1 MDDDPQELPWTEEQW
16 EAHLKRSEARAA
28 RFGELLETLKDD
40 PDMDVKIDEE
50 MGWNLTARRRQREAE
65 DPEGAYDGDGGLFG
79 GVRWPGEDDDE
90 GGFDPRAE
98 VPFAD
103 DDDDDEAA
111 TPFASKHGAIDAEP
125 EEYEDDDEGDEDEP
139 ELMEFEDQDITGR
152 DTAGADGEDEPTPFD
167 DDDDDVKEIEA
178 YAKSMTAA
186 ERIHKALKTELEKPA
201 DSGDEEIGEAFIN
214 AHIACAKIAGGH
226 GMGYD
231 DDVLC
236 GNIVCN
242 KIALAAN
249 KRCEEALLA
258 LRERKVI
265 PAETIDPLLPDLLEA
280 RASIEQRIA
289 ELRSKVW
296 WDKK

>member
-40 PDMDVKIDEE
+40 PEMDVKIDRE
-50 MGWNLTARRRQREAE
+50 MGWNLAARRKQREAE
-65 DPEGAYDGDGGLFG
+65 ELEGAYDDGALFG
-79 GVRWPGEDDDE
+79 GDAWSGDEDQE
-90 GGFDPRAE
+90 QSSFDPNAE

-103 DDDDDEAA
+103 DDEEPSS
-111 TPFASKHGAIDAEP
+111 PFATKPGAIDAEP
-125 EEYEDDDEGDEDEP
+125 EEYEDYDAAGDDVEEELTEFKIGGAGESEPAGEASEDEP
-139 ELMEFEDQDITGR
+139 I
-152 DTAGADGEDEPTPFD
+152 PFD

-178 YAKSMTAA
+178 YRKSMVAA
-186 ERIHKALKTELEKPA
+186 ESIHRALKSELEKPA

-214 AHIACAKIAGGH
+214 AHIACAKIVGGH

-265 PAETIDPLLPDLLEA
+265 PADVIDPLLPDLLEA
-280 RASIEQRIA
+280 RASLEQRIA